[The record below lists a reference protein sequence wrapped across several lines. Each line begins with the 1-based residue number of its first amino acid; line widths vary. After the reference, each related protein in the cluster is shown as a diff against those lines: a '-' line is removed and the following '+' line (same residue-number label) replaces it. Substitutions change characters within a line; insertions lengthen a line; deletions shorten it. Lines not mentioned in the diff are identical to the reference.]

1 VVDPTLVHHLDRLPV
16 AARPDLESLP
26 PLLREHVL
34 NIATGLQSADPTQGL
49 YIMLQPLG
57 MDRNVEK
64 VQIVREQISIGQM
77 DYNFVPTIPV
87 HPPQRPQVATVK

>member
-1 VVDPTLVHHLDRLPV
+1 LSV

-26 PLLREHVL
+26 PLLPEHVL
-34 NIATGLQSADPTQGL
+34 NIATGLQSVDPTQGL

-57 MDRNVEK
+57 MDRKVEN
-64 VQIVREQISIGQM
+64 VQIVHEQITIGQM